1 MKRNFGVKQKIIDP
15 AVKKFFPWALFLV
28 VAALFMLGS
37 CVIAH
42 SEEPVPKPT
51 PLSYA
56 DWTCEKLRGYLA
68 THSEAE
74 ARATAI
80 EMHLPKWLVRKAEK
94 CIQ

>member
-1 MKRNFGVKQKIIDP
+1 MKRNYGVKNKIDP
-15 AVKKFFPWALFLV
+15 NVSKFFPWGLFLV
-28 VAALFMLGS
+28 LAVLFMLGS
-37 CVIAH
+37 CVVAH
-42 SEEPVPKPT
+42 SEDAVPKPT
-51 PLSYA
+51 ISYA